1 MLRENPASF
10 EEPIKKNKIQ
20 LFRHQNKKNENI
32 RPSQETKDQLHLIS
46 QLFVATQVRG
56 GDMGEFFKHETLVH
70 PPTLTKSGQLHS
82 GEKAE
87 ILPRLKSL
95 ISDSATTVS
104 MPLVDGAVL
113 EGSVLANQLKPGKNQ
128 SFSNYGQEVF
138 LPFIRRYQQ
147 RSNTSRVDVVFDTY
161 PLISLKNTTRE
172 KRGCGIRRKVAH
184 SSIAPTNWNTFLR
197 SSENKTE
204 LFRFL
209 SHEICK
215 NSCGKMIC
223 AFDNTVSCK
232 AEQEDT
238 SLLCPTN
245 HEEGDT
251 SVFLHVKDMA
261 NKDIRRVMIRT
272 VDTDVLVLAISLFN
286 DFGVTQLWIDFG
298 SGKHRIFFT
307 YT

>member
-20 LFRHQNKKNENI
+20 LFRHQNKKYENI

-70 PPTLTKSGQLHS
+70 PPTHTKSGQLRS

-128 SFSNYGQEVF
+128 SFSHYGQEVF

-147 RSNTSRVDVVFDTY
+147 RSKASRVDVVFDTY

-172 KRGCGIRRKVAH
+172 KRGCGIRRKVVH

-215 NSCGKMIC
+215 NSCGKMMC
-223 AFDNTVSCK
+223 F
-232 AEQEDT
+232 
-238 SLLCPTN
+238 
-245 HEEGDT
+245 
-251 SVFLHVKDMA
+251 
-261 NKDIRRVMIRT
+261 
-272 VDTDVLVLAISLFN
+272 
-286 DFGVTQLWIDFG
+286 
-298 SGKHRIFFT
+298 
-307 YT
+307 